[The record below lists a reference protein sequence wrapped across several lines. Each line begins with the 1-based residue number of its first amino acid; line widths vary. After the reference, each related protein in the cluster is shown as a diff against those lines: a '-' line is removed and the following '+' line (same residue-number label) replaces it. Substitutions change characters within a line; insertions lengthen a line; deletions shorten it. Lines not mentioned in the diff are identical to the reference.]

1 MSEMILRTKHE
12 VVGLLNVNQPGERSL
27 QENNPALAVSVRR
40 QTLWK
45 TEFSR
50 TVELSRTLIP
60 LLAASPPSLIR
71 TRTDLNRQAE
81 RYFPGDEWAYPQTV
95 GTMML
100 LGRWWM
106 RRGCPQIWWEWSSS
120 SGVSSWPCRL
130 SLRSEVGHNLTI
142 IHLLVNILGLFSTK
156 YKN

>member
-1 MSEMILRTKHE
+1 MILRTKHE

-27 QENNPALAVSVRR
+27 QENNPALVSVRR

-45 TEFSR
+45 TEFRSG
-50 TVELSRTLIP
+50 S
-60 LLAASPPSLIR
+60 AASLLNCHGPSAGGLTSFTHQNSDRSEQTSWEI
-71 TRTDLNRQAE
+71 
-81 RYFPGDEWAYPQTV
+81 FPRRSQEWAYPQTV